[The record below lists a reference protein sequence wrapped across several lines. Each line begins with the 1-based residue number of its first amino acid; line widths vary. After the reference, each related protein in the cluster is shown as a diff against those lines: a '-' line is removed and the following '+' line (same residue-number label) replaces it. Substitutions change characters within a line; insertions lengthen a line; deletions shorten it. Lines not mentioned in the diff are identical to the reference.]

1 MRLIVFLFIT
11 VLFFSCQKEQI
22 LTLTNPS
29 DFDRIDETIILDK
42 SFFSQSYDFSDNQA
56 PVLKLNGELIP
67 SQADDMNG
75 DGYWDEFV
83 FTLDLQAKASKKLNI
98 EFVLKDE
105 YPTFL
110 KRTNLRLGI
119 KKGEHEFEEVDHYIA
134 PVGLDGFPTIA
145 QGESVNWEN
154 DKMGFRNYFDCRNVK
169 DLFGKLQPAMIV
181 DKIHT
186 PEMGD
191 YHKLADWGMDV
202 LHCGS
207 SLGAGG
213 LAMYE
218 NDSLFRL
225 GSTDVYEYQK
235 ITEGPVRS
243 VFDLKYKGWNVDGK
257 KLDAVERISIYPG
270 KYWFQSDVTV
280 SGFEG
285 KKQLATGIVTS
296 HLKNDPY
303 EFYAGESF
311 KVLAT
316 LDKQSLNNDELG
328 MAVMIPSNEM
338 VKIGRTTNINFYQR
352 GYQTVPSK
360 NFSHVISETAYIV
373 QKIENDQPARHYFFS
388 VWGLENE
395 KWKNIDNLKKY
406 MELEANKLE
415 NPVSFVINY

>member
-98 EFVLKDE
+98 EFVLKGE

-181 DKIHT
+181 DNIHT

-207 SLGAGG
+207 
-213 LAMYE
+213 
-218 NDSLFRL
+218 
-225 GSTDVYEYQK
+225 
-235 ITEGPVRS
+235 
-243 VFDLKYKGWNVDGK
+243 
-257 KLDAVERISIYPG
+257 
-270 KYWFQSDVTV
+270 
-280 SGFEG
+280 
-285 KKQLATGIVTS
+285 
-296 HLKNDPY
+296 
-303 EFYAGESF
+303 
-311 KVLAT
+311 
-316 LDKQSLNNDELG
+316 
-328 MAVMIPSNEM
+328 
-338 VKIGRTTNINFYQR
+338 
-352 GYQTVPSK
+352 
-360 NFSHVISETAYIV
+360 
-373 QKIENDQPARHYFFS
+373 
-388 VWGLENE
+388 
-395 KWKNIDNLKKY
+395 
-406 MELEANKLE
+406 
-415 NPVSFVINY
+415 